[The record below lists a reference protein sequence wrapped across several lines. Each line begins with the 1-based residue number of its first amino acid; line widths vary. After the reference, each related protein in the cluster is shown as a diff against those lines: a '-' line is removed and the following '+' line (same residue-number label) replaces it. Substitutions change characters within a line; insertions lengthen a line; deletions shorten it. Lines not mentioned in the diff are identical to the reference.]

1 MLKSKQ
7 IRNAGFTLIE
17 LLVVIAIISLLLA
30 ILLPALGKAKD
41 QVRTI
46 ICRSNLKQW
55 GVFFYLYTQDNDGKF
70 MRGKQGSSI
79 PGGGTWLLPLYEYYE
94 GGGEKMRVCP
104 VATKV
109 APTANPQAN
118 EGNSA

>member
-1 MLKSKQ
+1 MSKSKQ
-7 IRNAGFTLIE
+7 IRNAAFTLIE

-55 GVFFYLYTQDNDGKF
+55 GVFFYLYTQDNDGRF
-70 MRGKQGSSI
+70 MRGKQGSGV
-79 PGGGTWLLPLYEYYE
+79 PGGGD
-94 GGGEKMRVCP
+94 
-104 VATKV
+104 VAV
-109 APTANPQAN
+109 AAL
-118 EGNSA
+118 